1 MFARRSLGLGIL
13 VCLVAFSAANLPS
26 LAQGDSLSKY
36 VELMRSD
43 LRTEK
48 TAILTEALDLEGA
61 QADAF
66 WPIYRE
72 YETESAAL
80 GDRRVALVKRF
91 VEKYGSFSDEEAGLF
106 AKDWFA
112 IQKDRLK
119 LREKYFQKV
128 AKATSN
134 KVAAQFVQVENALGM
149 LIDLQIAAEAP
160 LFE

>member
-1 MFARRSLGLGIL
+1 MQVRHSFALGIF
-13 VCLVAFSAANLPS
+13 VCLVAAIALPISA
-26 LAQGDSLSKY
+26 LAQDAPVSKY
-36 VELMRSD
+36 LELMRSD
-43 LRTEK
+43 LRAEK
-48 TAILTEALDLEGA
+48 TAILTEALDLQGA

-72 YETESAAL
+72 YEAESAAL

-91 VEKYGSFSDEEAGLF
+91 VEKYGAFTDEEAGLF
-106 AKDWFA
+106 ANDWFA

-149 LIDLQIAAEAP
+149 LLDLQIAAEAP
-160 LFE
+160 LLE